1 MKLYLASGNAHKV
14 RELQALAQ
22 ETSPGVVIESARAVG
37 GMPAVVEDTGTFE
50 GNARKKALALHALLP
65 ADGWAIADD
74 SGICVD
80 ALAGAPGVESAYYA
94 GPQGDDGANLQKLV
108 REMRDVPADKR
119 GAHYVC
125 VLVLISPGGE
135 EFLFRGECHGRLLDD
150 PVGSGG
156 FGYDPLFVPEGFDRT
171 FGMLSEE
178 IKQANSHRARAWRAV
193 AEWLGQRGD

>member
-14 RELQALAQ
+14 RELQALAV

-37 GMPAVVEDTGTFE
+37 GMPVVVEDTGSFA
-50 GNARKKALALHALLP
+50 GNARKKARALHDLLP
-65 ADGWAIADD
+65 PDGWALADD

-80 ALAGAPGVESAYYA
+80 ALDGAPGVDSAYFA

-108 REMRDVPADKR
+108 RAMCGIPADKR

-135 EFLFRGECHGRLLDD
+135 EFLFRGECHGRLLDE

-156 FGYDPLFVPEGFDRT
+156 FGYDPLFVPDGFDRT
-171 FGMLSEE
+171 FGLLSEK
-178 IKQANSHRARAWRAV
+178 IKQANSHRARAWQAV
-193 AEWLGQRGD
+193 AEWLRQRGD